1 MSIKSALLGFVGKY
15 GPHSK
20 LIASS
25 LLNVI
30 APGSGALIS
39 VTQTAIE
46 AATDIADDVEHRT
59 WEKRL
64 LAKIDQGHDEVERL
78 SKMIELLS
86 GPLSKV
92 CDKALQFAGDEKGL
106 ADVIRRSIAEDASL
120 SSTLHEIQDLKG
132 QFQVFQNDIKKIAR
146 NQEEVRPVYER
157 MNRVA
162 DYFDELW
169 DSGVKPSDLAEF
181 ISDHSAV
188 SQQIRL
194 GNTDAAEQ
202 QIAQLKKKGPTTA
215 SVDILDAA
223 AATREFDYL
232 SAQKALTSAVRS
244 RPADKELADIAQLV
258 TVMATQ
264 HQPVETSDTS
274 SSRTTSGKQRL
285 KPGDMLEGWRL
296 ESKLGAGGW
305 GQVFKATRNNETRA
319 IKVMHG
325 ELAAD
330 ANFLQRFKKEIAS
343 LWGLPNHP
351 SLLSIDSPEKSF
363 GFCIDHQT
371 WYLAMEYV
379 DGPTLES
386 YLANKGQLTGK
397 LVHQVFDGLIDG
409 LAQAHKAGIVH
420 RDIKPANMIFRKS
433 DQQLVLVDF
442 GLAVGEQDL
451 GQTSVGGMSVK
462 FAAPEQH
469 YGSSATKSSDVFSMC
484 ATMLYSLFYDDKNLR
499 SPNQYSPTETPES
512 LREIF
517 GRGLALNPADRFVDA
532 IELHQAMKQAK
543 KQSMSTRSSRPP
555 ALKREN
561 ATPTAQ
567 AVDIADLGSTAEEEI
582 IDAEVIK
589 NHSDQHNQLG
599 SHSKETD
606 SITSEN
612 LAVSSTHDVLPPE
625 SHVQTDSES
634 LKQDGSQ
641 KNDQTKAVETENQ
654 KGGNSDSVLEK
665 KQKNLK
671 PSFAKGG
678 FGASKIAAIVVGGI
692 AILLALPFL
701 VSGLF
706 SSPIQEPRSV
716 KKDRDKKN
724 EKTHQYP
731 GLARI
736 DRAIAN
742 AKDEAVKKQLQFMRS
757 NAAVALPDPT
767 EKVHQTFFFDWN
779 TCSSIPPEIEEMT
792 YLRKFD
798 FYQNAVTTLP
808 PELFKLTNLESMN
821 AGDNQIKEIPPQ
833 IGKLKKLEVLQLH
846 GNQIETIPEEL
857 YSLSMLKELDL
868 SRNNLKKI
876 DWNIAGLQNLESL
889 SLNLN
894 ELTTIPDQLY
904 SLKNLKY
911 LYLATNPVMRTATE
925 KRETF
930 ILPQGI
936 GKLKNLEILT
946 ASLGKFPI
954 DIWELTN
961 LVTLDL
967 SQGEL
972 YEIPEGISKLAKL
985 ERLDLS
991 RNNLYKLPRDFVT
1004 LSNLTSLDLSMNE
1017 FDSIPIEITQLK
1029 KLESL
1034 YLATN
1039 QIKELST
1046 ELYKLTNLKTL
1057 NLQSNRISEI
1067 PLGIRGLENLEILR
1081 IGGRNLR
1088 TIPEEIAELKKLRRL
1103 EIKLARYGESKNEE
1117 VLKKIKQK
1125 LPGCKIEITELR

>member
-1 MSIKSALLGFVGKY
+1 MSIKSALTGFIGKY

-46 AATDIADDVEHRT
+46 AATDIADDIEHKN

-64 LAKIDQGHDEVERL
+64 LAKINQGHEEVERL

-92 CDKALQFAGDEKGL
+92 CDTALQFAGDEQGL
-106 ADVIRRSIAEDASL
+106 ADVVRRSIAEDPSL

-132 QFQVFQNDIKKIAR
+132 QFQVFQVDIKRIAR

-169 DSGVKPSDLAEF
+169 HSGVKPSDLADF
-181 ISDHSAV
+181 ISGHSAV
-188 SQQIRL
+188 SHQIKL

-223 AATREFDYL
+223 VATREFDYL
-232 SAQKALTSAVRS
+232 SAQKALTNAVKS
-244 RPADKELADIAQLV
+244 RPEDKELADIAQLV

-274 SSRTTSGKQRL
+274 SSRTTSGKHRL

-296 ESKLGAGGW
+296 ESRLGAGGW
-305 GQVFKATRNNETRA
+305 GQVFKANRSDETRA
-319 IKVMHG
+319 IKVMHP

-330 ANFLQRFKKEIAS
+330 AIFLQRFKKEIAS

-386 YLANKGQLTGK
+386 YLANKGQLTGQ

-499 SPNQYSPTETPES
+499 SPNQYSSDAAPES

-517 GRGLALNPADRFVDA
+517 ARGLAPNPSDRFADA
-532 IELHQAMKQAK
+532 LELHQAMKQAK
-543 KQSMSTRSSRPP
+543 NQSISKRSGGPP
-555 ALKREN
+555 ALNREMAIPN
-561 ATPTAQ
+561 A
-567 AVDIADLGSTAEEEI
+567 ADGKVEDKNSPVEEEQV

-589 NHSDQHNQLG
+589 NYDEQPNQSDSQ
-599 SHSKETD
+599 SKETA
-606 SITSEN
+606 SVTNEN
-612 LAVSSTHDVLPPE
+612 FAASATHDAPPSE
-625 SHVQTDSES
+625 SPVQTDNES
-634 LKQDGSQ
+634 LNQQGSQ
-641 KNDQTKAVETENQ
+641 KNGQTKSLETAKQPSGKVE
-654 KGGNSDSVLEK
+654 LAPEK
-665 KQKNLK
+665 KQDYLK
-671 PSFAKGG
+671 PSVAKGG
-678 FGASKIAAIVVGGI
+678 FGAGKIATLFVVGI
-692 AILLALPFL
+692 AILFVLPFL
-701 VSGLF
+701 VPGLL
-706 SSPIQEPRSV
+706 SSPGEEPEV
-716 KKDRDKKN
+716 TETVGDD
-724 EKTHQYP
+724 EKTGQYP

-742 AKDEAVKKQLQFMRS
+742 AKDEAVKKQLEFMRS

-767 EKVHQTFFFDWN
+767 KQVHQTFFFDWN

-833 IGKLKKLEVLQLH
+833 ISQLKKLEVLQLH

-857 YSLSMLKELDL
+857 YSLYMLKELDL

-876 DWNIAGLQNLESL
+876 DWNIAGLQNLEKLSL
-889 SLNLN
+889 SQN
-894 ELTTIPDQLY
+894 ELSTIPDQLY
-904 SLKNLKY
+904 ALKNLKY
-911 LYLATNPVMRTATE
+911 LYLAGNRGPKTE
-925 KRETF
+925 REKNKGF
-930 ILPQGI
+930 ELPIGI
-936 GKLKNLEILT
+936 GKLKNLEVLT
-946 ASLGKFPI
+946 ASPNSVPAEV
-954 DIWELTN
+954 WELTN
-961 LVTLDL
+961 LTILDL
-967 SQGEL
+967 SHSTL
-972 YEIPEGISKLAKL
+972 YALPSGIDKLTKL
-985 ERLDLS
+985 ESLDLS
-991 RNNLYKLPRDFVT
+991 FNNLYKLPEGFSKLQSLNR
-1004 LSNLTSLDLSMNE
+1004 LDLSSNE
-1017 FDSIPIEITQLK
+1017 FDAIPTEITQLIN
-1029 KLESL
+1029 LESL
-1034 YLATN
+1034 
-1039 QIKELST
+1039 
-1046 ELYKLTNLKTL
+1046 KLTSNPITEMPQELFQLSKLKTL
-1057 NLQSNRISEI
+1057 ELKISRITEVPTSINR
-1067 PLGIRGLENLEILR
+1067 LENLETLK
-1081 IGGRNLR
+1081 IGSLNLR
-1088 TIPEEIAELKKLRRL
+1088 TIPEEISELKKLRSL
-1103 EIKLARYGESKNEE
+1103 EIKFAKYSKSKNEE

-1125 LPGCKIEITELR
+1125 LPGCKIEVTEY